1 MTLSTLV
8 SFIILLLL
16 FLEIILWIVY
26 IQALDKGSKDEK
38 KLAKRTIIDKI
49 FSILYLLENYHK
61 QTQKSR
67 ILLL

>member
-49 FSILYLLENYHK
+49 FSILSKKTLK
-61 QTQKSR
+61 VW
-67 ILLL
+67 